1 MPKTDGEITKKKIL
15 EIAEKLFSEN
25 GFDATSIESISKSAG
40 INKATIYYHFKDKQ
54 DIILSLFFNIIQ
66 ELDNRIR
73 EKTGSEMNIKEKIKE
88 ELLYLMDKRDILSV
102 MFMEALKDK
111 NSGDALFQ
119 CASTIIEN
127 ERKEILHDMEFHDGN
142 KRQLFYIHEFFTGIL
157 PVISFVVF
165 RDKWSD
171 YFNMDNTKLLD
182 DFIEVFEK
190 AHLNTHYI

>member
-1 MPKTDGEITKKKIL
+1 M
-15 EIAEKLFSEN
+15 
-25 GFDATSIESISKSAG
+25 
-40 INKATIYYHFKDKQ
+40 
-54 DIILSLFFNIIQ
+54 
-66 ELDNRIR
+66 
-73 EKTGSEMNIKEKIKE
+73 
-88 ELLYLMDKRDILSV
+88 
-102 MFMEALKDK
+102 
-111 NSGDALFQ
+111 
-119 CASTIIEN
+119 IEN